1 MKFGFLKM
9 AVTAGLIV
17 APLAIAAPAAASP
30 ITATVDFWTY
40 NGSVVGTNADASNP
54 ILSTAPTY
62 SFTYSGE
69 LNWTT
74 ANPGNTAGDFIGLA
88 NQASIS
94 NFSGGAVAEAT
105 FLSTLLSN
113 SGDHTTAFFRF
124 TGFLTSSGPFS
135 GTLAHDDGATFIVG
149 GDTLVGSAP
158 ETSVINSS
166 WSNKGPYTNAAFS
179 LYYVEG
185 NGAPS
190 VLNLSAEGFT
200 TAVPEPSTWLM
211 MIAGFFGL
219 GFMAYR
225 RKGNQTAFRLA

>member
-1 MKFGFLKM
+1 MKFAFLKM
-9 AVTAGLIV
+9 TVTAGLIL
-17 APLAIAAPAAASP
+17 APLAMSAPAFASP
-30 ITATVDFWTY
+30 ITATVDFWSY
-40 NGSVVGTNADASNP
+40 NGSLVGTNADASNP

-69 LNWTT
+69 LNWAT
-74 ANPGNTAGDFIGLA
+74 AIPGNTVGDFIGAA
-88 NQASIS
+88 NIGSIS
-94 NFSGGAVAEAT
+94 NFSGNEAA
-105 FLSTLLSN
+105 FLSTVLSV

-124 TGFLTSSGPFS
+124 NGFLSSTGPFS

-225 RKGNQTAFRLA
+225 RKGSQTAVRLA